1 MSRALPPTC
10 WATLQAPLLTA
21 VAAVGAGD
29 ELLRP
34 LVAVLLLGPQAE
46 AADGDGLR
54 HRLEGQGGVGVG
66 GERKSRMSV
75 GFNGI
80 NCAHVAQVCV

>member
-1 MSRALPPTC
+1 MALLCP
-10 WATLQAPLLTA
+10 AAAAALLTA

-34 LVAVLLLGPQAE
+34 LVAVLLLGPEAE

-54 HRLEGQGGVGVG
+54 HRLEDR
-66 GERKSRMSV
+66 GEKRENPECQSALTALIVQMWHECV
-75 GFNGI
+75 
-80 NCAHVAQVCV
+80 HV